1 MENAI
6 NQENNITT
14 NPQRKVELID
24 DIVYMSPAPTFKHNR
39 VMGRINTAFDNYL
52 RGKKCSVNQTGN
64 VYYDPN
70 KPKNHVI
77 PDISVMCEPDKF
89 KPAGYYGV
97 PSLIVEI
104 LSSNRKDDLG
114 TKFKLYE
121 RIGVSEYW
129 IVDPISDTIAQYILV
144 DGRYELLEA
153 YCHLSEEDFSYL
165 DEDEQKEHKTYITP
179 NLFSELEILI
189 ADIFE
194 E

>member
-1 MENAI
+1 MENPIKQKNSVI
-6 NQENNITT
+6 N
-14 NPQRKVELID
+14 PPRKVEIID
-24 DIVYMSPAPTFKHNR
+24 DIVYMSPAPTFKHNK
-39 VMGRINTAFDNYL
+39 VMFRITVGFENYL
-52 RGKKCSVNQTGN
+52 RGKKCSVHQTGN
-64 VYYDPN
+64 VYFNPD
-70 KPKNHVI
+70 KPKEHVI

-129 IVDPISDTIAQYILV
+129 IVDPVSDTISQYILI

-165 DEDEQKEHKTYITP
+165 DEDEQKEHKTVIVP
-179 NLFSELEILI
+179 NLFKDLEILV